1 MIILSKLY
9 LSASD
14 VSEIMDC
21 SENYAYRVIAGMN
34 EELKLKGY
42 VTRRGRIPRKYFFE
56 RTGLSQE
63 EEQQDEQT

>member
-1 MIILSKLY
+1 MSKLY

-21 SENYAYRVIAGMN
+21 SENYAYRIIAGMN
-34 EELKLKGY
+34 EELKAKGY

-63 EEQQDEQT
+63 EEQHDERE